1 MRNRFGQHFLRDPH
15 VIQSLVDRIAPEQG
29 QCMVE
34 IGPGQGA
41 LTVPI
46 LEKVG
51 RLDVV
56 ELDRDLIPTLKM
68 RCADK
73 GDLVVHQADALKFDF
88 SNLVQAGCISHP
100 VLRVIGNLPY
110 NISTPLIFHLLNY
123 TVLIA
128 DMHFMLQKEVVDR
141 LAAQPGMGEYGRLSI
156 MVQYH
161 CQVTSLFNVPPSAF
175 YPVPKVESSVVRLV
189 PYQAAVE
196 ESLDKVSALQTAQSL
211 CLTMP
216 SMASSRATTLSKL
229 SSPVRRTFPV
239 AQNYLHFS
247 LLVREAFSHR
257 RKTLRNSLKN
267 QVRDEEWSQMDINP
281 KLRPEELRVED
292 YIYISNRLQQK

>member
-1 MRNRFGQHFLRDPH
+1 MRKRFGQHFLRDSQ

-41 LTVPI
+41 LTLPI

-56 ELDRDLIPTLKM
+56 ELDRDLIPALKTH
-68 RCADK
+68 CTEK
-73 GDLVVHQADALKFDF
+73 GDLIVHQADALKFNF
-88 SNLVQAGCISHP
+88 ASLVQADLISHP
-100 VLRVIGNLPY
+100 ALRVIGNLPY

-123 TVLIA
+123 AALII

-141 LAAQPGMGEYGRLSI
+141 LAAQPGTGEYGRLSI

-175 YPVPKVESSVVRLV
+175 YPMPKVESSVVRLI
-189 PYQAAVE
+189 PYQVSVE

-216 SMASSRATTLSKL
+216 SMASSRAETLSKL
-229 SSPVRRTFPV
+229 SSHVQRNFPV
-239 AQNYLHFS
+239 AKNYLHFS
-247 LLVREAFSHR
+247 VLVREAFSYR

-267 QVRDEEWSQMDINP
+267 QVSDEEWSQMDINP